1 MNQIIFCHLL
11 NDFSGSPKVLAE
23 TISVLK
29 KQSSGAKIF
38 IGSGSE
44 GFLSNCDLPVTRY
57 WYVRSKYRW
66 VTLFTYF
73 FSQLFLFF
81 ALLRDRSIEKKAIIY
96 VNTLLPFGAAL
107 YGKLTGRRVLYH
119 IHEVSISPAPLRLY
133 LTSLVTWTSS
143 LNIYV
148 SKTHME
154 MLPIKGVAVRCI
166 HNTLEEGFQLV
177 AAAACYIPRRE
188 GIFKVLMVASLRDY
202 KGIPEL
208 LALVD
213 TLAGR
218 DDIHFDLVVN
228 GELADINEYFSNRK
242 CPPQLTVYPRT
253 MDTPAFY
260 GAAGVV
266 LNLSRVDTC
275 QETFGLTILEAIA
288 FGVPVIV
295 PPCGGPAELV
305 TDAVQGFLVDSR
317 DTAQLRLRVLALAD
331 DEPLCMAISQ
341 AARLRAQDFG
351 HDKFAAALEAAIAE
365 VQQC

>member
-23 TISVLK
+23 TVSALK

-38 IGSGSE
+38 VGSGSE
-44 GFLSNCDLPVTRY
+44 GFLSDCGVPVSRY
-57 WYVRSKYRW
+57 WYVRSKYRL

-73 FSQLFLFF
+73 FSQICLFF
-81 ALLRDRSIEKKAIIY
+81 ALLLDRSIEKNALIY

-133 LTSLVTWTSS
+133 LTSVVKCTSS

-148 SKTHME
+148 SRAHME
-154 MLPIKGVAVRCI
+154 MLPIAGVAARCI
-166 HNTLEEGFQLV
+166 HNTLEQAFQH
-177 AAAACYIPRRE
+177 AAMASPYTPRHD

-213 TLAGR
+213 ALAER
-218 DDIHFDLVVN
+218 DDIRFDLVVN
-228 GELADINEYFSNRK
+228 GELADIDAYFSDKK
-242 CPPQLTVYPRT
+242 CPPHLTVHPRT

-260 GAAGVV
+260 AAASLV

-295 PPCGGPAELV
+295 PPVGGPAELIA
-305 TDAVQGFLVDSR
+305 DAVQGFLIDSR
-317 DTAQLRLRVLALAD
+317 DTRRLCAGVLALAD
-331 DEPLCMAISQ
+331 DASLCGAMSQ
-341 AARLRAQDFG
+341 AARLRAQDFA
-351 HDKFAAALEAAIAE
+351 HDKFATALGTAIAE
-365 VQQC
+365 VQ